1 MAGGGTLG
9 FIFYFFY
16 FHFRISRDWRRQP
29 NQFAS
34 CTPQAQFDM
43 EGQIQISSSVLRTL
57 KNTAQDRPY
66 ASVSQCHMQLEVPLN
81 LKALGE
87 GLVESAV

>member
-1 MAGGGTLG
+1 
-9 FIFYFFY
+9 
-16 FHFRISRDWRRQP
+16 
-29 NQFAS
+29 
-34 CTPQAQFDM
+34 M

-87 GLVESAV
+87 GLVDSRKCGVNPVLESKYETSQSIDVRKCHVGTGEVTG